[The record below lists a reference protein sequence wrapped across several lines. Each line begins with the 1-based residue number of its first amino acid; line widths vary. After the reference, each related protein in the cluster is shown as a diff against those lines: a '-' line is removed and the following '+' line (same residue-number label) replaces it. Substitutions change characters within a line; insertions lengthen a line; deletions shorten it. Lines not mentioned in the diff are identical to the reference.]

1 MNYFAEINEY
11 VKKFGLENNSPREL
25 RRVTQD
31 ELDKRLRNEAGPL
44 TFVGSDLSKL
54 SFNGADLSDAWFKNC
69 DLSYAY
75 FRGANLDGASF
86 DKCYAER
93 TTFDGASMKGANISC
108 CYFKVAYFYGSLMLN
123 IKIYCSFFLLCGF
136 DGAHISVNEVDSET
150 NFLDSDFTKACTIS
164 VRELSQAKNFSIPMT
179 CPDTG
184 GFIGWK
190 QCFITDPDMPF
201 FKECIVKLRIPAE
214 AKRSSATGRKCR
226 CDRATVLEIQD
237 LEGNKLPEDTVA
249 KSWHDKQFT
258 YKVGEIVSVDNF
270 CEDRWEECAP
280 GIHFFITREEAVG
293 Y

>member
-1 MNYFAEINEY
+1 MDYFAEINEY
-11 VKKFGLENNSPREL
+11 VKKFGLEIKSPREL

-31 ELDKRLRNEAGPL
+31 ELDKRLRNAAVPL
-44 TFVGSDLSKL
+44 AFVGSDLSKL
-54 SFNGADLSDAWFKNC
+54 SFDRADLSDAWFKNC
-69 DLSYAY
+69 DLSYAS

-86 DKCYAER
+86 DKCYAEHP
-93 TTFDGASMKGANISC
+93 TFDGATMNGTNISY
-108 CYFKVAYFYGSLMLN
+108 CYFKAACFFGTLMFN
-123 IKIYCSFFLLCGF
+123 IKICCSFFLLCGF
-136 DGAHISVNEVDSET
+136 GGAHISVNEVDSET
-150 NFLDSDFTKACTIS
+150 NFLDSDFTKAYALS
-164 VRELSQAKNFSIPMT
+164 PRELSSAKNFSFPMI

-190 QCFITDPDMPF
+190 QCFISAPDVPF
-201 FKECIVKLRIPAE
+201 LRECIVKLRIPAE
-214 AKRSSATGRKCR
+214 AKRSSATERKCR

-249 KSWHDKQFT
+249 KSWYDKHFT

-270 CEDRWEECAP
+270 CDDRWEECAP

>member
-1 MNYFAEINEY
+1 MDYFAEVNEY
-11 VKKFGLENNSPREL
+11 AKKFGLETKSPRKL
-25 RRVTQD
+25 RKVTQD
-31 ELDKRLRNEAGPL
+31 ELDKRIRNAAVPL
-44 TFVGSDLSKL
+44 TFVESDLSNL
-54 SFNGADLSDAWFKNC
+54 SFDGAELSDAWFKNC
-69 DLSYAY
+69 DLSYAS

-86 DKCYAER
+86 DRCYAER
-93 TTFDGASMKGANISC
+93 TTFDGATMKGTNISYC
-108 CYFKVAYFYGSLMLN
+108 CFKAAYFYGSLMLN

-136 DGAHISVNEVDSET
+136 GGAHISVNEVDSET
-150 NFLDSDFTKACTIS
+150 NFLESDFTKAYAIS
-164 VRELSQAKNFSIPMT
+164 TRELSQAKNFSIPMA

-190 QCFITDPDMPF
+190 QCFITDPDVPF
-201 FKECIVKLRIPAE
+201 IKECIVKLRIPAE

-249 KSWHDKQFT
+249 KSWNDKHFT

-280 GIHFFITREEAVG
+280 GIHFFINRQEAVE